1 MSIRMIAIDL
11 DGTLLHDDMTISET
25 SRQVI
30 RRAMEAGYQ
39 IVIATGRMWDSAKPK
54 VDLLHLGNVPV
65 ICYTGAWI
73 MMSETG
79 HPVWQDGID
88 PTLAGAIFREGKAQ
102 GWDATGFWDGHIY
115 MEKPNG
121 TEEKYQ
127 KYRTQHPIYLGEDFF
142 HPTKKVTR
150 IVFADPDP
158 KMRQAMRTHLE
169 ACFGDRI
176 DVVFP
181 GDDFVDIHKKGI
193 NKAKA
198 LSYLM
203 EQAHIQPEE
212 VMAFGNTENDVPMLR
227 LAGIS
232 YAVANADDIAKEA
245 ATHTCPSN
253 EEDGVAQVIEKLV
266 AEKHPV

>member
-11 DGTLLHDDMTISET
+11 DGTLLHDDMTISERA
-25 SRQVI
+25 RQVI
-30 RRAMEAGYQ
+30 HQAMIQGYR

-54 VDLLHLGNVPV
+54 VDQLALGNVPV

-79 HPVWQDGID
+79 KPVWQDGID
-88 PTLAGAIFREGKAQ
+88 PDLASAIFREGKSM

-121 TEEKYQ
+121 TEAKYQ
-127 KYRTQHPIYLGEDFF
+127 KYRTQKPIYLGDEFF
-142 HPTKKVTR
+142 HPAQKVTR
-150 IVFADPDP
+150 IVFADPDLAIRET
-158 KMRQAMRTHLE
+158 MRKHLE
-169 ACFGDRI
+169 NTFGDQI
-176 DVVFP
+176 DVIFP

-203 EQAHIQPEE
+203 EQEHIRPEE

-232 YAVANADDIAKEA
+232 YAVANADEIAKEA
-245 ATHTCPSN
+245 ATHICASN
-253 EEDGVAQVIEKLV
+253 EEDGVAEVIEKLV
-266 AEKHPV
+266 ASRD

>member
-30 RRAMEAGYQ
+30 HQAMLQGYR

-54 VDLLHLGNVPV
+54 VDQLHLGNVPV

-79 HPVWQDGID
+79 EALWQDGID
-88 PTLAGAIFREGKAQ
+88 PTLARAIFLEGKSF

-127 KYRTQHPIYLGEDFF
+127 KYRTQKPIYLGEKFF

-150 IVFADPDP
+150 IVFADPDIRNRENLR
-158 KMRQAMRTHLE
+158 KHLE
-169 ACFGDRI
+169 YIFAGQI
-176 DVVFP
+176 DVIFP
-181 GDDFVDIHKKGI
+181 GDDFVDIHKKGT

-198 LSYLM
+198 LSFLM
-203 EQAHIQPEE
+203 EKEHIQPEE
-212 VMAFGNTENDVPMLR
+212 VMAFGNTENDVPMLQ

-232 YAVANADDIAKEA
+232 YAVANADEIAKKA
-245 ATHTCPSN
+245 ATHICPSN
-253 EEDGVAQVIEKLV
+253 EEDGVAKVIGELV
-266 AEKHPV
+266 ARK